1 MTETQ
6 IKQTLWFRYDD
17 IDKIPVIT
25 ECIEEEIKRTCGEK
39 LLYVR
44 ALWTEF
50 KEDHLEVNVSTLFT
64 IKPTSS
70 EASEMKQNV
79 LLAISQAV
87 HKKGVEFAIPTSICR
102 NENVPLPS

>member
-1 MTETQ
+1 METQ

-17 IDKIPVIT
+17 IDKIPVLT
-25 ECIEEEIKRTCGEK
+25 ASIEEEIKLTCGEN
-39 LLYVR
+39 LLSVR

-50 KEDHLEVNVSTLFT
+50 KEDHLEIIVSSLFA

-70 EASEMKQNV
+70 EASEIKQKV

-102 NENVPLPS
+102 NENVPPPS